1 MLHILHVIQIIEVL
15 LYIEA
20 LHVKALYFK
29 ANCMDFFL
37 NKRPFRETCDYSYN
51 YLQLIVL
58 DVSYFISYF
67 TRCII
72 LIAWGCATLNITD
85 KIEQFNNLPYLSLM
99 SPVTNVPHLTNSDV
113 DLHMP
118 ADQNFNYYK

>member
-1 MLHILHVIQIIEVL
+1 
-15 LYIEA
+15 
-20 LHVKALYFK
+20 
-29 ANCMDFFL
+29 
-37 NKRPFRETCDYSYN
+37 
-51 YLQLIVL
+51 LIVL